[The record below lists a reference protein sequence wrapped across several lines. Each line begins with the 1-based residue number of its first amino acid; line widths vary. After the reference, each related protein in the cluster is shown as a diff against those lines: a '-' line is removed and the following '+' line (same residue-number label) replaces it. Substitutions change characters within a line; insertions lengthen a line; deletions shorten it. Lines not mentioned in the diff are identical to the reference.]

1 MSEILGKVGYEDV
14 SNYRRKMQGP
24 GRNGDSFDVGL
35 KPKTVQFL
43 LNSSTELDT
52 LFMIHT

>member
-14 SNYRRKMQGP
+14 SNYRRKMQGA
-24 GRNGDSFDVGL
+24 GRNGESFDVGL